1 MCPLSCVT
9 IYSLLLTFVNVT
21 DSSCRLAVAVVPFF
35 SFLFDLPA
43 TSVVRG
49 RERAWNW
56 GSYQR
61 RAAWIPIAPIE
72 LFSFVSTISPWKKIN
87 GISLYLA
94 VTDKSPRNR
103 LLVARS
109 SEVDRYTESNDGPF
123 LKERLIFRNLRC
135 ILNSWK
141 CIHGDDNNRECWPDF
156 STTSVDEQGF
166 SRVSSWTVGS
176 LPGNLRARDVEW
188 PTGSKHKTADFGRSS
203 TSIEHFISYVRK
215 FSPTTDRGT
224 NRLFSGARSNERS
237 NSSLKR
243 VHLLHGRHFAN
254 CLIVGR
260 DEELIKMGEETRL
273 PRKIHSATI
282 FLREKSGKFFS
293 ASHPLTLA
301 ARQKF

>member
-1 MCPLSCVT
+1 MSPFVCHYLLSSSHFRQCHCLVVSPSSRGLFHFSRFCS
-9 IYSLLLTFVNVT
+9 IYQLLASFEAENELEIEARIKGAQLESRLTPT
-21 DSSCRLAVAVVPFF
+21 
-35 SFLFDLPA
+35 
-43 TSVVRG
+43 
-49 RERAWNW
+49 
-56 GSYQR
+56 
-61 RAAWIPIAPIE
+61 E

-135 ILNSWK
+135 ILNSRK
-141 CIHGDDNNRECWPDF
+141 CIHGDDNNGECWPDF